1 MFRAALKWLGVLL
14 VVATVSLAGAYL
26 WLARDRA
33 PTHPALADVELPAMV
48 PIRDLWADRHS
59 EWGYTISP
67 GEGWISWRAVDFA
80 TPLIRFRRRGDSRTS
95 EIETTQGAKYWWDH
109 DDRHLHLYQYA
120 DRRWALWKVDV
131 ENPDAAWD
139 DITPRG
145 FQSWRIAHRFPDSNA
160 RIYITTRDRDSRLDD
175 LYSVEPDGHG
185 KRLERLNPGQ
195 VVDWVIDS
203 SARIGARVVNTDP
216 GKFAIEFDADG
227 DNEDWRPVFA
237 FTAQDTVW
245 RRGLSATDDTLTLL
259 SNVGRDKIALVRLDL
274 RTGEETVLAHDPENS
289 VARWIGLGSQW
300 VSPDLLAIGNGYPRH
315 EPMTERGEKLLAA
328 LADLEQPFE
337 FGVLASSAS
346 GNVATLATNE
356 REDGWRYRLVDLSTG
371 EVESLGAHGMTRYS
385 ARLPE
390 TLVERVT
397 ARDGLPIPVLLTLPK
412 GVPARNLP
420 MVAVI
425 HGGPAFHDR
434 WGYRRESIL
443 LADRGYAVLR
453 VNYRGSTGFGRR
465 HQRAGDRE
473 FGRAMQ
479 DDIVD
484 AVQAMVERGVA
495 DPERI
500 AIMGAS
506 WGGYSALMGVA
517 RDPGLFAAAISIVG
531 ATDLEYQTVHA
542 PHFWGVDKTAWT
554 QIVGDPEDP
563 DDRAEMRA
571 HSPISLVE
579 NIEAPV
585 FLAHGVNDRVVDR
598 SATERFARRLEAL
611 GKPHEV
617 HYFEKEGHTFTR
629 WQTHVLLMRRIEE
642 FLARHLGG
650 RSGGFDYV
658 EIAAKYIWP

>member
-1 MFRAALKWLGVLL
+1 M
-14 VVATVSLAGAYL
+14 
-26 WLARDRA
+26 
-33 PTHPALADVELPAMV
+33 
-48 PIRDLWADRHS
+48 
-59 EWGYTISP
+59 
-67 GEGWISWRAVDFA
+67 
-80 TPLIRFRRRGDSRTS
+80 
-95 EIETTQGAKYWWDH
+95 
-109 DDRHLHLYQYA
+109 
-120 DRRWALWKVDV
+120 
-131 ENPDAAWD
+131 
-139 DITPRG
+139 
-145 FQSWRIAHRFPDSNA
+145 
-160 RIYITTRDRDSRLDD
+160 
-175 LYSVEPDGHG
+175 
-185 KRLERLNPGQ
+185 
-195 VVDWVIDS
+195 VDWVIDS
-203 SARIGARVVNTDP
+203 SGRIGARVVNTEP
-216 GKFAIEFDADG
+216 GRFAIEFDADG
-227 DNEDWRPVFA
+227 DDEDWRPVFS
-237 FTAQDTVW
+237 FTSRDTVW

-274 RTGEETVLAHDPENS
+274 GTGEETVLAHDPEHG

-300 VSPDLLAIGNGYPRH
+300 VSPDLVEIGNGYPRR

-337 FGVLASSAS
+337 LGVLASSAN
-346 GNVATLATNE
+346 GDVVTLATNE

-371 EVESLGAHGMTRYS
+371 AVEHLGAHGMTRYS
-385 ARLPE
+385 ERLPE
-390 TLVERVT
+390 TLVETVT

-412 GVPARNLP
+412 GVPARELP
-420 MVAVI
+420 MVAII
-425 HGGPAFHDR
+425 HGGPAQHDR

-473 FGRAMQ
+473 YGRAMQ

-484 AVQAMVERGVA
+484 AVQAMVDRGVA
-495 DPERI
+495 DSKKV

-517 RDPGLFAAAISIVG
+517 RDPSVFAAAISLVG
-531 ATDLEYQTVHA
+531 ATDLEHQTVHA

-554 QIVGDPEDP
+554 QIVGDPDIPE
-563 DDRAEMRA
+563 DRAEMRA
-571 HSPISLVE
+571 HSPNSLVE

-598 SATERFARRLEAL
+598 SATELFARRLDEL
-611 GKPHEV
+611 GKPYEV
-617 HYFEKEGHTFTR
+617 HYFEKEGHAFTR

-658 EIAAKYIWP
+658 EIGARYIWP